1 MSSFFRPLLLFLFEL
16 GYFGPLAMGVLSS
29 FLVLPFGNDFV
40 LVGLIAQHPAG
51 IVWYVLSATVGSTLG
66 VLLLGL
72 VARKFGEHGISKVAG
87 EKRFEMLK
95 KSIGRRSG
103 LAIAV
108 ASIAPPP
115 FPYTLVIA
123 AASALGYSIWR
134 LMVINFFAR
143 AVRFTIFGLLALK
156 FGKSI
161 LQIARTAPFFWSM
174 VAFILLCL
182 VASVFSILHWVRS
195 GRAGRKQ

>member
-16 GYFGPLAMGVLSS
+16 GYFGPLVMGVLSS

-103 LAIAV
+103 LAIVV

-123 AASALGYSIWR
+123 AASALGFSIWR